1 MFEIVNLRHLF
12 YNIYTIVASFATR
25 IVELVD
31 GPLEGCILL
40 CRLQMSEHS
49 FLLIK
54 TLIRQILSK
63 TSSNFTHLLL
73 PNN

>member
-40 CRLQMSEHS
+40 CRCLSTH
-49 FLLIK
+49 FCKNLL
-54 TLIRQILSK
+54 
-63 TSSNFTHLLL
+63 
-73 PNN
+73 